1 MSGNVGSWFGLSESN
16 SLVRMGI
23 IPTLSVQG
31 ILAPGSG
38 VIDDVKAFMRPPEM
52 PAVPESTFVAD
63 TTAADKAAREAA
75 ETARKASILRRGRSS
90 TILAGDTLGNPQ
102 TKKATLLG
110 G

>member
-1 MSGNVGSWFGLSESN
+1 MSSMLGFSESN

-52 PAVPESTFVAD
+52 PAVPESTIAAD
-63 TTAADKAAREAA
+63 TTAADKAARESA
-75 ETARKASILRRGRSS
+75 ETERKAGILRRGRSS
-90 TILAGDTLGNPQ
+90 TILAGDTLGQ
-102 TKKATLLG
+102 LQIQKKTLLG